1 MNRESQERLKTLK
14 IEDLAVVV
22 QATLLMAGHPVVG
35 LPDAALRFAKDIHE
49 FINEYDGEVLILDAL
64 AAQEMCGE

>member
-1 MNRESQERLKTLK
+1 MNRESQERLKTL
-14 IEDLAVVV
+14 EVNDVAVVV
-22 QATLLMAGHPVVG
+22 QATMLLTGHSVVG
-35 LPDAALRFAKDIHE
+35 LPDVSLALAKDIHE